1 MFFFSGRTEV
11 YDPIIVDV
19 CVCMGAKE
27 IIRLYNIQGQVVNKN
42 YHGIVIQLWDN
53 GQVTKAYNR

>member
-1 MFFFSGRTEV
+1 V